1 MQSSA
6 GLRGDAT
13 DEVLRDG
20 DDATGGSVSHAAE
33 PSATGLGER
42 KLSLGLALALAGLT
56 LFGYLLFNYFRV
68 GDDLYA
74 WSKTLAG
81 FDVRQHLG
89 MSKRWAL
96 QYGHLVFLFALLVLS
111 KYLLVW
117 DRTSELFSRIV
128 TLLDLYTLPVFVF
141 HFPLLY
147 FFAALLGHDASQAGD
162 QITLFVVVLVAC
174 IALGKLCFLI
184 KPLCDRLQRR
194 LVSAVA
200 TQQVRWDEVRP
211 LTRSH
216 SEGLRLMRVV
226 AMLSIYFG
234 HFTFTQFSAA
244 TLPGFDHWQRWSI
257 PFFFMLAGYF
267 AMRSLSLRSYGALA
281 DIVDRYVRLW
291 YIVLPMLLVVPILDH
306 VGFDLDPSLYYLHAK
321 FVSPSEGGPTDVVG
335 FLATV
340 FNSLLYL
347 NEIFLYNWLGLGPAL
362 GGTELGGVRTFSN
375 DVYWFLCYLMPFT
388 AMLAVMVNH
397 KGPGKYVWLLL
408 LAVFFGPPILM
419 LSPLFF
425 AGCFAYVI
433 HQRV

>member
-1 MQSSA
+1 VSQAAEQSA
-6 GLRGDAT
+6 GAL
-13 DEVLRDG
+13 
-20 DDATGGSVSHAAE
+20 AA
-33 PSATGLGER
+33 R
-42 KLSLGLALALAGLT
+42 KPSLGLALVLTGLT
-56 LFGYLLFNYFRV
+56 LVGYVLFNYFRV

-74 WSKTLAG
+74 WSKSLASY
-81 FDVRQHLG
+81 DVRQYLG

-96 QYGHLVFLFALLVLS
+96 QYGHLAFLFAFLVLS

-117 DRTSELFSRIV
+117 DRTHPLFSRIV
-128 TLLDLYTLPVFVF
+128 TWLDLYTLPVFIF

-147 FFAALLGHDASQAGD
+147 FFAALTGHNPNDVGD
-162 QITLFVVVLVAC
+162 QITLFVAVLVTSVV
-174 IALGKLCFLI
+174 IGKLCFLI
-184 KPLCDRLQRR
+184 KPAFDSLQKR

-200 TQQVRWDEVRP
+200 TQKIVRDEAVP
-211 LTRSH
+211 LTRAH

-234 HFTFTQFSAA
+234 HFAFAQFSSA
-244 TLPGFDHWQRWSI
+244 TLPGFDHWQRWSV

-291 YIVLPMLLVVPILDH
+291 FIALPMLLIVPILDH
-306 VGFDLDPSLYYLHAK
+306 IGFDLDPVLYYLHTK
-321 FVSPSEGGPTDVVG
+321 FVAQGEGGPADIAG
-335 FLATV
+335 FFWTL

-347 NEIFLYNWLGLGPAL
+347 NEIFLYDWLDLGPVV

-388 AMLAVMVNH
+388 ALLAVMVNH
-397 KGPGKYVWLLL
+397 KGPGKVLWLLV
-408 LAVFFGPPILM
+408 LALFFGPPIL
-419 LSPLFF
+419 LLTPVFF
-425 AGCFAYVI
+425 AGCLAYVI